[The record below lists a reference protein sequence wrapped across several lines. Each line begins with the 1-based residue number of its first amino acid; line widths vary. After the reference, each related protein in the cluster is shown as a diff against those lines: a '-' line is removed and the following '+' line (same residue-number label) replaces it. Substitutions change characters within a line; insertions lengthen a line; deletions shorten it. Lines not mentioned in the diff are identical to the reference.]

1 MKKIISL
8 VFLVFLSVVLTSCD
22 TIQNSDT
29 KPADNGLKEKPIEY
43 EIEKIVLS
51 KGYQSLEPNIEI
63 LEKNE
68 DVKILVSLGLVESS
82 GIKIDR
88 ITENNEEVNIYTN
101 RLLEDDKTQLA
112 IPQAIINLKISDKD
126 NLDDIKFNIINQN
139 YDPIELKFGKSQIL
153 NKIYSQFKISPNTTP
168 IVDLVRTKE
177 SFIWNIDF
185 SNISE
190 TDDWK
195 SPLIN
200 LNVKADANT
209 GEVVLSDKEVISE
222 YIDNGLILDY
232 IPGKYLLYKQE
243 EIDGEE
249 STNILWLYN
258 LQNKKKEKLYE
269 TNDLI
274 YSATFSPDNKNIAF
288 IENDESISNI
298 FLINIDE
305 KTTNKITPV
314 DYNHTW
320 NMKWKDENN
329 LYFINND
336 SENKSTL
343 LKYST
348 TEKKS
353 EEVFSVGKVISDF
366 DFKNDLIVFT
376 EYDEK
381 KLNQNIYITRDGS
394 SLVTIDEGYKIS
406 FLNDSTIIYLKN
418 LQNENTN
425 ILSLYSL
432 EDNSKITET
441 GVDVKDYIKLDP
453 NNLLIIAKNSSNKDY
468 TIMKYNTENKFS
480 KPIGEITGEV
490 LFYDEALNKCYIS
503 LSPPIENEKRHI
515 IYSIDLN
522 KLNINKK

>member
-1 MKKIISL
+1 
-8 VFLVFLSVVLTSCD
+8 
-22 TIQNSDT
+22 
-29 KPADNGLKEKPIEY
+29 
-43 EIEKIVLS
+43 
-51 KGYQSLEPNIEI
+51 
-63 LEKNE
+63 
-68 DVKILVSLGLVESS
+68 
-82 GIKIDR
+82 
-88 ITENNEEVNIYTN
+88 
-101 RLLEDDKTQLA
+101 
-112 IPQAIINLKISDKD
+112 
-126 NLDDIKFNIINQN
+126 
-139 YDPIELKFGKSQIL
+139 
-153 NKIYSQFKISPNTTP
+153 
-168 IVDLVRTKE
+168 
-177 SFIWNIDF
+177 
-185 SNISE
+185 
-190 TDDWK
+190 
-195 SPLIN
+195 
-200 LNVKADANT
+200 
-209 GEVVLSDKEVISE
+209 
-222 YIDNGLILDY
+222 
-232 IPGKYLLYKQE
+232 
-243 EIDGEE
+243 
-249 STNILWLYN
+249 
-258 LQNKKKEKLYE
+258 
-269 TNDLI
+269 
-274 YSATFSPDNKNIAF
+274 SPDNKNIAF

-394 SLVTIDEGYKIS
+394 NLVTIDEGYKIS

-453 NNLLIIAKNSSNKDY
+453 NNLLIIEKNSSNKDY

-480 KPIGEITGEV
+480 KPIGKITGEV

>member
-8 VFLVFLSVVLTSCD
+8 VFLAFLAVALTSCN

-29 KPADNGLKEKPIEY
+29 EPADNGLKEKPIEY

-51 KGYQSLEPNIEI
+51 KGYQSLEPNIEV
-63 LEKNE
+63 LEKNK

-88 ITENNEEVNIYTN
+88 ITENNGEINIYTN
-101 RLLEDDKTQLA
+101 RLLEDNKTQLA
-112 IPQAIINLKISDKD
+112 IPQAIINLKITDKD

-153 NKIYSQFKISPNTTP
+153 NKIYSQFKISPNTIP

-177 SFIWNIDF
+177 NFIWNIDF
-185 SNISE
+185 NNISE

-209 GEVVLSDKEVISE
+209 GEVVISNKEVISE

-243 EIDGEE
+243 ETDGKKNA
-249 STNILWLYN
+249 NILWLYN
-258 LQNKKKEKLYE
+258 LQNKEKEKLYE
-269 TNDLI
+269 TNHII
-274 YSATFSPDNKNIAF
+274 YSAIFSNDNRNIAF
-288 IENDESISNI
+288 IENDENISSI
-298 FLINIDE
+298 FLINTDE
-305 KTTNKITPV
+305 KTINKITAV
-314 DYNHTW
+314 DYDNTW
-320 NMKWKDENN
+320 NMKWKDEDN

-343 LKYST
+343 LKYNIYD
-348 TEKKS
+348 KKS

-366 DFKNDLIVFT
+366 DFKNDLVVFT

-381 KLNQNIYITRDGS
+381 ELNQNIYITKDGS
-394 SLVTIDEGYKIS
+394 NLVTIDEGYRIS
-406 FLNDSTIIYLKN
+406 FLDDSKIIYLKN
-418 LQNENTN
+418 LQSENTN
-425 ILSLYSL
+425 ILSLYNL

-441 GVDVKDYIKLDP
+441 EVDVKDYIKLDP
-453 NNLLIIAKNSSNKDY
+453 NNLLVIAKNSSNKDY
-468 TIMKYNTENKFS
+468 TIVKYNTENKFS
-480 KPIGEITGEV
+480 NPIGEITGETF
-490 LFYDEALNKCYIS
+490 FYDEILNRCYIS
-503 LSPPIENEKRHI
+503 LSPPMENEKRHI
-515 IYSIDLN
+515 ICSIDLN